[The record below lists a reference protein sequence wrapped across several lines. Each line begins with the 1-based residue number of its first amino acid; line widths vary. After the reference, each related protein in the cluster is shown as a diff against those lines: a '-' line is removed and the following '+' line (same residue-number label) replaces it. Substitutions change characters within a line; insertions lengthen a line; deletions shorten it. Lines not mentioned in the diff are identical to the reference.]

1 MTSFTLITPFL
12 FRSAVLLKKQYPP
25 LVVRTEM
32 VVDGPEVLY
41 GGNVYQ
47 IALAFLPA
55 HVLLKQQTEIIVTL
69 IPLTG
74 KIFLKNSAA
83 DWSLFVV
90 GSALRLFTLRQ
101 CFGSGSARI
110 RIKICLLDPDL
121 DPGGKNA

>member
-1 MTSFTLITPFL
+1 
-12 FRSAVLLKKQYPP
+12 
-25 LVVRTEM
+25 M

-74 KIFLKNSAA
+74 KYFSKTVRRIGAFL
-83 DWSLFVV
+83 W
-90 GSALRLFTLRQ
+90 SAL
-101 CFGSGSARI
+101 
-110 RIKICLLDPDL
+110 P
-121 DPGGKNA
+121 

>member
-1 MTSFTLITPFL
+1 
-12 FRSAVLLKKQYPP
+12 
-25 LVVRTEM
+25 M

-90 GSALRLFTLRQ
+90 GSALRLFSVYITAVFRIRIRTDPHKDMPP
-101 CFGSGSARI
+101 GSGSGSR
-110 RIKICLLDPDL
+110 R
-121 DPGGKNA
+121 

>member
-1 MTSFTLITPFL
+1 
-12 FRSAVLLKKQYPP
+12 
-25 LVVRTEM
+25 M

-110 RIKICLLDPDL
+110 RIKICLLDPD
-121 DPGGKNA
+121 PGGKKA